1 MEKQR
6 LNEDQYIAKLNERLQ
21 QHPDYVPGMAFL
33 PYPDGARGGN
43 IRGIGISEI
52 RFNHVFMDA
61 NLEVQAE
68 YDLEP
73 TYAGFQR
80 QVTG

>member
-1 MEKQR
+1 MPKQR
-6 LNEDQYIAKLNERLQ
+6 LNEEQYIDKLNERLQ
-21 QHPDYVPGMAFL
+21 QHPDYTPGMQFL
-33 PYPDGARGGN
+33 PYPEGARGGN
-43 IRGIGISEI
+43 IRGIAISEL

-73 TYAGFQR
+73 TYAGFPR
-80 QVTG
+80 EVKG